1 MNDSHNSSQ
10 RSTSR
15 TPGLRGH
22 RDARRRRGLGR
33 SRSCRRSRNASNPA
47 RAPCRLPGIASGTV
61 TANPCAGCPS
71 LRLRL
76 DAKTRFFIG
85 KDQVAYA
92 RFREA
97 AAKGDLRLDLYY
109 EPKSRT
115 LNRVRLATASAAK

>member
-1 MNDSHNSSQ
+1 MS
-10 RSTSR
+10 
-15 TPGLRGH
+15 
-22 RDARRRRGLGR
+22 
-33 SRSCRRSRNASNPA
+33 
-47 RAPCRLPGIASGTV
+47 LPGIAERHGHG
-61 TANPCAGCPS
+61 ANPCAGCPS

-115 LNRVRLATASAAK
+115 LNRAAPRHGQRRQVSAQP